1 MKHVPDREGQRI
13 EKRGGSLLERNPVP
27 PFVHSS
33 FVRVPRELKSHEQRC
48 RDIEARNNVQ
58 IPILYRRVLD
68 SAASYLPTT
77 RAREPEARRAQR
89 TEADGDQEGD
99 AIAPGQVVHDTAEPR
114 RDTTADAVAHAQ
126 DAVDGAEAP
135 PREELGRHR
144 GDDGATGTAA
154 EAEEERIGVEGR
166 RVRPHLE
173 SKQAER

>member
-1 MKHVPDREGQRI
+1 MSHIR
-13 EKRGGSLLERNPVP
+13 
-27 PFVHSS
+27 SS
-33 FVRVPRELKSHEQRC
+33 
-48 RDIEARNNVQ
+48 ARFRH
-58 IPILYRRVLD
+58 YRRFLD
-68 SAASYLPTT
+68 SAGSQVPTT

-126 DAVDGAEAP
+126 DAVNGAEAP

-144 GDDGATGTAA
+144 GDDGATGTEA

-173 SKQAER
+173 SKQAERPHCGAAVRDGGRCGAPSTPKRDRKSTRLNSSHPPCSY